1 MKNRQNGFTLVEI
14 AIVLVI
20 IGLLLGATLKG
31 QDLIASAR
39 AKSVVSEI
47 RNTFTLLN
55 AYQDRF
61 RALPGDDRAAAL
73 HLRGA
78 VLASTPAGQVGN
90 SQING
95 NWDSDA
101 ATDESFLLWQHLRLA
116 NLATGPVALDDAGY
130 TARGADGARLGVQ
143 SGRPAGVAAGA
154 LISGQLF
161 VCQGPLSGRIAQQ
174 VESTLDSDGRT
185 DAGSAFVLD
194 AAQTTLVVAPLDENQ
209 TYIVCAGL

>member
-1 MKNRQNGFTLVEI
+1 MKNRETGFTLVEI

-20 IGLLLGATLKG
+20 IGLLLGGMLKG
-31 QDLIASAR
+31 QDLIASAH
-39 AKSVVSEI
+39 AKSVVSDI
-47 RNTFTLLN
+47 RNTFTLIN

-61 RALPGDDRAAAL
+61 HALPGDDRAAAL

-78 VLASTPAGQVGN
+78 TLASTPAGLVGN

-101 ATDESFLLWQHLRLA
+101 ATDESFVLWQHLRLA
-116 NLATGPVALDDAGY
+116 NLANGPVALNDAAY
-130 TARGADGARLGVQ
+130 AARGAEGARLGVQ

-154 LISGQLF
+154 QISGQLF
-161 VCQGPLSGRIAQQ
+161 VCQGPLSARIAQQ
-174 VESTLDSDGRT
+174 VEGTLDNDGRT

-194 AAQTTLVVAPLDENQ
+194 AAQTTLVAAPLDDAQ